1 MKKRFNEQQIIAIIK
16 EAEAGLPVKE
26 LCRKHNIS
34 DATFY
39 LWRKK
44 YAGMDVSDTRRLK
57 ALEDENAKLKKLLA
71 ESMLDVDALKAAL
84 NPKVLTVGDKRK
96 AVHVMQE
103 VTTISER
110 KACLLVG
117 INRASMRYKPQAKK
131 SDVELLARIQELALE
146 RKRFG
151 YRRIHRLLRREGTE
165 VNHKRVYR
173 LYREAGLAVRKR
185 KRRKSLCVGREQLL
199 LPSQSNHTWSM
210 DFVMD
215 ALSSGR
221 RIKCLTIVDDFT
233 KECLDIT
240 VASGISGDEV
250 VAILEAIAAFRGYP
264 EAVRT
269 DQGPEFTGKALDQWA
284 YDHGVILKLIQA
296 GQPTQNAYIE
306 SFNGKFRDE
315 CLNEHLFRDLSHARK
330 LISDWRI
337 DYNENRPHSSIGYL
351 TPSEFAVLTRS
362 GLNSNVT
369 DITKEMLD

>member
-1 MKKRFNEQQIIAIIK
+1 
-16 EAEAGLPVKE
+16 
-26 LCRKHNIS
+26 
-34 DATFY
+34 
-39 LWRKK
+39 
-44 YAGMDVSDTRRLK
+44 
-57 ALEDENAKLKKLLA
+57 
-71 ESMLDVDALKAAL
+71 
-84 NPKVLTVGDKRK
+84 
-96 AVHVMQE
+96 MQE

-117 INRASMRYKPQAKK
+117 INRASMRYQPQSKE
-131 SDVELLARIQELALE
+131 SDVGLSARIQELALE

-151 YRRIHRLLRREGTE
+151 YRRIHHLLLREGTE

-173 LYREAGLAVRKR
+173 LYREARLTVRKR
-185 KRRKSLCVGREQLL
+185 KRRKSLCVEREPLL
-199 LPSQSNHTWSM
+199 LPSLPNHTWSM

-296 GQPTQNAYIE
+296 GKPTQNAYIE

-369 DITKEMLD
+369 DITKEVDCPQYP